1 MKQLREKLSKSA
13 TKPEPDAHLSR
24 HVMEEEEEM
33 DTTGLDDIPT
43 PGQRRVEEER
53 RKREM
58 KDRRDATRHPKCKTL
73 TEQINAANNAHSKYV
88 PILAAAACPV
98 RHRDGSEEERRIRL
112 QSADAQR
119 TCLQDEPCFERIMD
133 TGAIFLTAAKLEE
146 TTSTRGRLSNLQ
158 AQQRKYAAQI
168 CDLEE
173 KTQNLTDRIAKGE
186 ANLRCVR
193 RSGEFEKGA
202 ACRVISPSL
211 LSPVLYSQL
220 CH

>member
-24 HVMEEEEEM
+24 HVMEEEEEV

-98 RHRDGSEEERRIRL
+98 RQQAL
-112 QSADAQR
+112 Q
-119 TCLQDEPCFERIMD
+119 
-133 TGAIFLTAAKLEE
+133 
-146 TTSTRGRLSNLQ
+146 
-158 AQQRKYAAQI
+158 
-168 CDLEE
+168 
-173 KTQNLTDRIAKGE
+173 
-186 ANLRCVR
+186 
-193 RSGEFEKGA
+193 
-202 ACRVISPSL
+202 
-211 LSPVLYSQL
+211 
-220 CH
+220 